1 MTELAAPTFS
11 EAPQLPRKWIVLGGR
26 VLLALLL
33 LLAWEIGARS
43 LGTIFFAPPLAVLA
57 RIGELAQSGKLVTDI
72 VATLR
77 VAALGF
83 VIACVAG
90 VLLPFLLRRSARV
103 TDAVEPYIMAT
114 MGIPKYAL
122 APWLI
127 LWFGIGD
134 MPKLVVADAEQED
147 EPR

>member
-1 MTELAAPTFS
+1 MTELAAPTLP
-11 EAPQLPRKWIVLGGR
+11 EALQLPRKWIVLGGR

-43 LGTIFFAPPLAVLA
+43 LGPLFFAPPLGVLA

-77 VAALGF
+77 VRRSASSSAAS
-83 VIACVAG
+83 AG

-103 TDAVEPYIMAT
+103 TDAVEPYIMAIDGHSRNT
-114 MGIPKYAL
+114 
-122 APWLI
+122 
-127 LWFGIGD
+127 
-134 MPKLVVADAEQED
+134 
-147 EPR
+147 R